1 MESYSFQPSFP
12 ERTFISLFKFVN
24 KYVPWH
30 KLPPILGAFNLSF
43 LRVELRAKN
52 LYDTY
57 VTGAVQGNT
66 IEEPLIDQRFL
77 NARNSDGKF
86 NSLELPLM
94 GCAGMR
100 FGRNFPRQ
108 DTQKPTDKELWT
120 PNPRLVSDRFMTR
133 KPDGFIPATS
143 LNLLAAAWIQFQVHD
158 WLFHD
163 AVSCVPCGL
172 LCAHS
177 LLIVYGEAYYLGR
190 LTLND

>member
-1 MESYSFQPSFP
+1 MESYSFQPSFS

-24 KYVPWH
+24 KYIPWH
-30 KLPPILGAFNLSF
+30 KLPPIIGAFNLSF
-43 LRVELRAKN
+43 LRIELRGNN

-57 VTGAVQGNT
+57 VTGSTQGNT
-66 IEEPLIDQRFL
+66 TEEPLTHQRFL
-77 NARNSDGKF
+77 TARNSDGKF

-108 DTQKPTDKELWT
+108 YTPKPSEEDLWT
-120 PNPRLVSDRFMTR
+120 PNPRLISDRFMAR

-158 WLFHD
+158 WLFHETVRF
-163 AVSCVPCGL
+163 ACLAIIMAP
-172 LCAHS
+172 
-177 LLIVYGEAYYLGR
+177 LIVIENA
-190 LTLND
+190 DF